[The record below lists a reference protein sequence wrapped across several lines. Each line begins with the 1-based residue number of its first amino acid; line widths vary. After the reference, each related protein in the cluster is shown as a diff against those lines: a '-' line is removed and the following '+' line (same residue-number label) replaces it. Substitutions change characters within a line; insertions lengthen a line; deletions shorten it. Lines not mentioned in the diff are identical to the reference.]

1 MKHKLENS
9 ELIIVCEEDLLS
21 TNVESCIKQAKEALT
36 QASGVSKLIVD
47 LEGVNTIDSQGLNF
61 LVGLYQESRSLEW
74 GFSVKEA
81 SPSLVQLFK
90 FVKLDERFG
99 VNA

>member
-9 ELIIVCEEDLLS
+9 ELVIVCEEDLLS
-21 TNVESCIKQAKEALT
+21 TNIEACISQAKDAL
-36 QASGVSKLIVD
+36 SGAADATKLVVD
-47 LEGVNTIDSQGLNF
+47 LNGVNTVDSQGLNF
-61 LVGLYQESRSLEW
+61 LVGLYQESRSLDW
-74 GFSVKEA
+74 GFSVTGA
-81 SPSLVQLFK
+81 SATLVQLFK